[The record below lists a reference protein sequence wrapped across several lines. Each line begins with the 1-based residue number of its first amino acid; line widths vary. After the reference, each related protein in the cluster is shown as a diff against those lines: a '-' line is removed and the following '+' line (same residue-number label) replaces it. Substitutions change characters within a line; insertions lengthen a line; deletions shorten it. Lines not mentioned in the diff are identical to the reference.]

1 MIMVKQIVERVG
13 QSNLHGLLSVKE
25 ADSGEYAIVDFWRLA
40 GAFRNDRKSVIHMIV
55 DPARKGLEN
64 ELFFYV
70 PPLET
75 CEPGDIALTIYMDAN
90 MKCYH
95 GAHRWDSDKDVVFT
109 YAMPVPTGQSD
120 FPDAALLERLLKD
133 MYEGLL
139 FREIKHMEI
148 RISNDDMLS
157 DEEKKAKF
165 EKVRDMYR
173 RLTGPKAEDDGT
185 V

>member
-1 MIMVKQIVERVG
+1 MITVEQIVERVE
-13 QSNLHGLLSVKE
+13 QANLHGLVSVKE
-25 ADSGEYAIVDFWRLA
+25 GDSGEFAVVDFWRLA
-40 GAFRNDRKSVIHMIV
+40 GAFRNDRKSVIHMII
-55 DPARKGLEN
+55 DPAKKGLEN

-70 PPLET
+70 PPLEE
-75 CEPGDIALTIYMDAN
+75 CEPGDIALTMYMDAN

-95 GAHRWDSDKDVVFT
+95 GAHRWDDDKDVIFS
-109 YAMPVPTGQSD
+109 YAMPVPAGQSD

-133 MYEGLL
+133 MYESLL
-139 FREIKHMEI
+139 FREIKRMEM
-148 RISNDDMLS
+148 RISDDDMLS

-173 RLTGPKAEDDGT
+173 CLTGPKVEEDGT